1 MKKYLLMVFVLC
13 CFSFP
18 VSAAK
23 IFSDTDGFIIA
34 KAVKLGRGRAYSID
48 GTSTLNS
55 GKTELSKNCDKNCA
69 DCNTDTGTC
78 SACKSGYYLL
88 NGSCKTCPANATCDG
103 GNDYVCYSQYRK
115 TSSGWLGIC
124 SGVTCK
130 SGFTAV
136 AHASSCCCESDGEET
151 PACSAGTYISG
162 SSCIACS
169 NGTNSSK
176 ANATTCKT
184 SSTLYVGSNNA

>member
-55 GKTELSKNCDKNCA
+55 GKRN
-69 DCNTDTGTC
+69 
-78 SACKSGYYLL
+78 
-88 NGSCKTCPANATCDG
+88 
-103 GNDYVCYSQYRK
+103 
-115 TSSGWLGIC
+115 
-124 SGVTCK
+124 
-130 SGFTAV
+130 
-136 AHASSCCCESDGEET
+136 
-151 PACSAGTYISG
+151 
-162 SSCIACS
+162 
-169 NGTNSSK
+169 
-176 ANATTCKT
+176 
-184 SSTLYVGSNNA
+184 